1 LQLDQH
7 LQSLQIVWTNR
18 TIQTPTPSD
27 LKLGKM
33 SSKLEK
39 GRKRLAI
46 EESHWWLNGVDEPN
60 HSLTGL
66 VFALQTAGAQRI
78 EVHTLA
84 WRHNR
89 WDES

>member
-7 LQSLQIVWTNR
+7 LQSLRIAWTNR

-46 EESHWWLNGVDEPN
+46 EESH
-60 HSLTGL
+60 
-66 VFALQTAGAQRI
+66 
-78 EVHTLA
+78 
-84 WRHNR
+84 
-89 WDES
+89 